1 MKFINSFNI
10 LKSDLQKTKSTRRFS
25 INGKAGAAFDL
36 KVTNEGGKFY
46 NFITQTFETNET
58 ISTTSVVS
66 NDIEG
71 STVYINAENANI
83 KLGMTV
89 TGNGVS
95 SVVTVVQ
102 INSQTLILSDSV
114 GVSAG
119 TTLTFTAEAN
129 LKNQKINKSGSYVNN
144 IVFPT
149 VTSNDIYT
157 VLLEASIANDTELK
171 TTENIVYDTDINS
184 ATYGQDITHEFTNKL
199 FKSITINQYIDTTI
213 TINASSPA
221 LDALGVDYSSNS
233 FTIVKPRNFQDLQ
246 GFKTSF
252 TFTFTTTS
260 VSAIVK
266 SKDFEAKYFETVKTQ
281 TVNGAVSSS
290 RTVVMDSV
298 DNIIVGMKATGTGLS
313 AAADKVIYID
323 ALNKEITLN
332 NARSIGDGVTITFTA
347 EGSQGPS
354 AYGTQLS
361 FVNLK
366 STLTPL
372 TVTVASASSS
382 STALALE
389 DASFVSEGSSTII
402 SGVGINVDETNVN
415 VASRPSGDLEFTEGG
430 GAYNNDPTITH
441 TADARIVAGLA
452 VSGSGIPAGATI
464 ASITDTTHFE
474 LSVATTGGNKTGET
488 LTFNSNNIVL
498 SSARSLEAGQKLNIE
513 GSSSAIT
520 LTGDVFLKSIGD
532 TNFTSTL
539 QIDDFVGIGVS

>member
-25 INGKAGAAFDL
+25 INGKADAAFDL

-71 STVYINAENANI
+71 SAVYINAANANI

-114 GVSAG
+114 DVSAG

-157 VLLEASIANDTELK
+157 VLLEASVANDTELK

-464 ASITDTTHFE
+464 ASITDATHFE